1 MFKKKDTKLLL
12 ENWRRFLD
20 GQVFEDNRVNELYQ
34 TVYGGTGGYVK
45 TQTDIPRKDY
55 LIYDD
60 YAEILGRPMNYGA
73 GTEIQLQAL
82 TKKFINNSSNPE
94 SDIIDF
100 FIEIV
105 EEAFGRS
112 KGEQRKKEIDLIKE
126 RAKFYKTVFSPSMY
140 TDDKTILFIPLAHFG
155 DSTTESQR
163 PYVKDDMSGKE
174 VDFDISNEELSG
186 KTDFE
191 HIEQDR
197 VSDNFGKSSVHKY
210 LTLKDNINW
219 SMHDLGHAILQS
231 VFETDSI
238 IDFDEHHPQ
247 ENRHDVFDFLFK
259 DLDAKGSR
267 KVDELEADVKRTDA
281 LHIKELLN
289 ALTPGVGEGDLEFSL
304 FAKLMKNPTEKG
316 VEELVSLISNN
327 ISNNIK
333 RIHPNI
339 IKRFNLEKEMSSGLN
354 TLKSFLTSVLHVQKE
369 VGNRVHD
376 AFKVIYVPKN

>member
-1 MFKKKDTKLLL
+1 MFKKKDTKLLI

-34 TVYGGTGGYVK
+34 TMYSGGGGYVK
-45 TQTDIPRKDY
+45 TQSDVPKNDY

-60 YAEILGRPMNYGA
+60 YAEILGRPMKQGA

-82 TKKFINNSSNPE
+82 TKKFIKSSSNPE
-94 SDIIDF
+94 ADIVDF
-100 FIEIV
+100 FIEVI

-112 KGEQRKKEIDLIKE
+112 SGDQRKKEIELIKK
-126 RAKFYKTVFSPSMY
+126 RATFYKTVFSQSMY
-140 TDDKTILFIPLAHFG
+140 TDNKTILFVPLAHFG

-174 VDFDISNEELSG
+174 VDFSISNKDLSG
-186 KTDFE
+186 KTEFE
-191 HIEQDR
+191 HTESDS
-197 VSDNFGKSSVHKY
+197 VSDNFGKTSTHEY

-231 VFETDSI
+231 VFENESI
-238 IDFDEHHPQ
+238 IDFDEYHPQ
-247 ENRHDVFDFLFK
+247 DDNHEVFDFLFG
-259 DLDAKGSR
+259 DLDTKGGR
-267 KVDELEADVKRTDA
+267 LIDELEADVKRRDA
-281 LHIKELLN
+281 LYIKEILN

-316 VEELVSLISNN
+316 VEDLVNLISNN
-327 ISNNIK
+327 ISSNIEK
-333 RIHPNI
+333 IHPNI
-339 IKRFNLEKEMSSGLN
+339 IKKFNLEKEMSSGLQ
-354 TLKSFLTSVLHVQKE
+354 TLRNFLSKVLHIQKE

-376 AFKVIYVPKN
+376 AFKIIYVPKN